1 MKICLINPPMDFMKR
16 SIDFEYSENFFTM
29 QHLGLGY
36 IASSLCEKNFE
47 TEIIECP
54 MEDIS
59 VEQLVM
65 RLEKN
70 NYDIIGFSL
79 YYYNIKSTIE
89 VIKKLKKIKT
99 GASLLC

>member
-1 MKICLINPPMDFMKR
+1 MKR

-65 RLEKN
+65 R
-70 NYDIIGFSL
+70 
-79 YYYNIKSTIE
+79 
-89 VIKKLKKIKT
+89 
-99 GASLLC
+99 